1 MKQGKAISLSIFCKI
16 VFWFI
21 SHNIA
26 HIFVTRKVT
35 RGGVNRPSRG
45 LLSGLKIL
53 VPFLL
58 WLLTKTHH
66 ILLYLPRHS
75 NTRPP
80 LLALVSN
87 YYCYTWRRRWFN
99 EPRSCLYCFV
109 FVFIVNIFHLV
120 SLYFFLSISRP
131 LSFVGWRGHFPY
143 VVLFLSYVPLLC
155 NLVIIEVNCDN
166 FLCVFVFWI

>member
-1 MKQGKAISLSIFCKI
+1 MEWLDSIRTTE
-16 VFWFI
+16 WT
-21 SHNIA
+21 
-26 HIFVTRKVT
+26 VTRKVT
-35 RGGVNRPSRG
+35 RGGVNRPGRE

-87 YYCYTWRRRWFN
+87 YYCYTWRRGWFN

-120 SLYFFLSISRP
+120 SLYFFVHIPAIVVCRMTW
-131 LSFVGWRGHFPY
+131 SFSVCRF
-143 VVLFLSYVPLLC
+143 
-155 NLVIIEVNCDN
+155 
-166 FLCVFVFWI
+166 VFVLCSFTM